1 MNCDEAFELL
11 TSRDGRTSESLDAH
25 LQRCPR
31 CREMQEI
38 LSPALDWLAWDAEAP
53 VPDRR
58 GPATAFAPLLTAQ
71 AVSIAEE
78 AARRLPGRRSQRLAW
93 WRQFGMITAIALGGV
108 LIGLFSAQERPPQTE
123 SAALTSDPLL
133 AACLWTSPGLRSS
146 LSDSSP
152 RSVVVSCV
160 MCHVP
165 SQVE

>member
-31 CREMQEI
+31 CREMQET
-38 LSPALDWLAWDAEAP
+38 LSPALDWLAWDAESPAS
-53 VPDRR
+53 DQR

-71 AVSIAEE
+71 AVKIAED
-78 AARRLPGRRSQRLAW
+78 AALRLPRRRSERLAW
-93 WRQFGMITAIALGGV
+93 WRQFGLITAIALSGV
-108 LIGLFSAQERPPQTE
+108 MVGLFSAQERPPRAE
-123 SAALTSDPLL
+123 SAAMGHDPLL

-146 LSDSSP
+146 LHDPSA